1 MQGSLNEQ
9 MELPNPGGGEM
20 PRIIRLQPDR
30 KGGGSP
36 PTPPLLSATVVTINW
51 VGLCPI
57 FNCYSFVIHSK
68 MYAT

>member
-30 KGGGSP
+30 KGGALP
-36 PTPPLLSATVVTINW
+36 PPHPYFLLLLLPLIGWDCVPFLI
-51 VGLCPI
+51 
-57 FNCYSFVIHSK
+57 VIHS
-68 MYAT
+68 